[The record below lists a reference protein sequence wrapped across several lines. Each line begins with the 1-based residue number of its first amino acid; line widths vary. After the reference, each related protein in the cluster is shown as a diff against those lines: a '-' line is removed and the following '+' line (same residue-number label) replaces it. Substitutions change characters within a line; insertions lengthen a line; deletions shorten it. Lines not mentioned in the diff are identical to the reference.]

1 MGSFINTQKTFIM
14 KNLKLLTLLL
24 SATFILFSSC
34 KKDDDNG
41 GNKTPSNKGTMVLN
55 FDHGWGPMHLPFSLN
70 TPLTHPATQEEITFT
85 MLRYYVSNIILHKAN
100 SEEWVEA
107 ESYRIVTVPGNSSKV
122 SLEVKDVPVGDYSS
136 ITYMIGVDE
145 TRNTSGAQ
153 TGALSPSEGMFWSWT
168 TGYIF
173 IKAEGMS
180 PVAPFGQFMYHIG
193 GFQGAENAI
202 RTTNLSF
209 GGNMLSVKEGSKAG
223 VNIKVNSAR
232 FWHGGISLADIS
244 AIHMPGQN
252 AVTIA
257 DNFIGAFTFDSLD

>member
-1 MGSFINTQKTFIM
+1 M
-14 KNLKLLTLLL
+14 KNLKIWTILL
-24 SATFILFSSC
+24 SASFILLSSC

-41 GNKTPSNKGTMVLN
+41 TNGQPSDKGTMILN

-70 TPLTHPATQEEITFT
+70 TALIHPASQEEITFT
-85 MLRYYVSNIILHKAN
+85 KLRYYVSNIILHKAN
-100 SEEWVEA
+100 GEEWIEA
-107 ESYRIVTVPGNSSKV
+107 ESYRIVTVPGENPKV
-122 SLEVKDVPVGDYSS
+122 SLEVKEVPVGEYSS

-145 TRNTSGAQ
+145 ARNTSGAQ
-153 TGALSPSEGMFWSWT
+153 SGALSPSEGMFWSWT

-193 GFQGAENAI
+193 GFEGANNAI
-202 RTTNLSF
+202 RTTNLNF
-209 GGNMLSVKEGSKAG
+209 GGNNLSIKEGRSAR

-232 FWHGGISLADIS
+232 FWHGGISLGDIS
-244 AIHMPGQN
+244 AIHMPGPN

-257 DNFIGAFTFDSLD
+257 DNFIGAFSFDSID